1 MNEECKNCKY
11 TRFFQ
16 RLYLNIEYLNEISK
30 MKIYLIKKYEKPKD
44 FLYPNKGMKDLL
56 PSHMLL

>member
-1 MNEECKNCKY
+1 
-11 TRFFQ
+11 
-16 RLYLNIEYLNEISK
+16 

-56 PSHMLL
+56 PSHMLFVMSMLKKILEIFCRNDKQLEK